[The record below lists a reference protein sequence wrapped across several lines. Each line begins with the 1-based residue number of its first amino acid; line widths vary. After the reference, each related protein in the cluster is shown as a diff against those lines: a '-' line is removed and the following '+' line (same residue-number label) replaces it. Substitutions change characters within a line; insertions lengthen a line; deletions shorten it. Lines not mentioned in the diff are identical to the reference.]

1 LEEEKKETKKKK
13 KSNAG
18 RPTLYKPEYCE
29 RLISHMKKGYPFST
43 FCLETDQVVSPD
55 VLYFWLDDHEEFLQA
70 KKVGEQAGLK
80 FHLDMLIDAM
90 TVKKYF
96 KNFIPAC
103 WIFKM
108 KNMHNIKVFKLTNK
122 YSPEKLNPNPFLS
135 KLEIIKSILFLNTE
149 FG

>member
-1 LEEEKKETKKKK
+1 VKFLEK
-13 KSNAG
+13 
-18 RPTLYKPEYCE
+18 RF
-29 RLISHMKKGYPFST
+29 FSYA
-43 FCLETDQVVSPD
+43 SPD

-108 KNMHNIKVFKLTNK
+108 KNMHNWADRVDLTSNDKDLQKFVLNYNFKRKEKSN
-122 YSPEKLNPNPFLS
+122 YSK
-135 KLEIIKSILFLNTE
+135 KAKK
-149 FG
+149 